1 MKIVAIGN
9 EVFISGFVLTGVEGI
24 VTENPNEAKKVIKKL
39 IEEKQTAIIFIHDQ
53 LAEKIQEEINELKR
67 KISVPVIYEVPSLDS
82 PKKIIDYRKILRQ
95 ILGV

>member
-1 MKIVAIGN
+1 
-9 EVFISGFVLTGVEGI
+9 
-24 VTENPNEAKKVIKKL
+24 L

-82 PKKIIDYRKILRQ
+82 PKKIVDYRKILRQ

>member
-24 VTENPNEAKKVIKKL
+24 VTENPNEAKKIIKKL

-53 LAEKIQEEINELKR
+53 LAEKIQEEINEIKR
-67 KISVPVIYEVPSLDS
+67 KISIPIIYEVPSLDS
-82 PKKIIDYRKILRQ
+82 PKKVIDYRKILRQ

>member
-9 EVFISGFVLTGVEGI
+9 EVFISGFVLAGVEGI
-24 VTENPNEAKKVIKKL
+24 VTENPNEAKKIIKKL

-53 LAEKIQEEINELKR
+53 LAEKIQEEINEIKR
-67 KISVPVIYEVPSLDS
+67 KISIPIIYEVPSLDS
-82 PKKIIDYRKILRQ
+82 PKKVIDYRKILRQ